1 MLVEKEKFVRALEQR
16 QKEFGIDLSAEKLN
30 LLGGFYELVQFWN
43 PKLHLVAPCSPEE
56 FAARHVLEALVMLDY
71 LPENAGFA
79 DVGTGAGLPSV
90 PCLIAR
96 SDLRASLIESNQK
109 KCVYLREAAAKLDL
123 KKQISVFNLRFEEMP
138 PPEKGFVA
146 CRALDKFTAKLP
158 QIVAWAADA
167 EKLLFFGGAAV
178 RGELEKLNLDFSE
191 KLIPTSEQRFLF
203 IASPS

>member
-1 MLVEKEKFVRALEQR
+1 MSIEKEKFVRALEQR
-16 QKEFGIDLSAEKLN
+16 QDDFGLELSAETLN
-30 LLGGFYELVQFWN
+30 SLGAFYELVQIWN
-43 PKLHLVAPCSPEE
+43 PKLHLVAQCSPQE
-56 FAARHVLEALVMLDY
+56 FAARHVLEALVLLDY
-71 LPENAGFA
+71 LPENAGLA
-79 DVGTGAGLPSV
+79 DVGTGAGLPGI

-123 KKQISVFNLRFEEMP
+123 KQQILVFNLRFEEMP
-138 PPEKGFVA
+138 LPEKGFVA

-158 QIVAWAADA
+158 QIVAWARGA
-167 EKLLFFGGAAV
+167 EKLLLFGGAAV
-178 RGELEKLNLDFSE
+178 RGELEKLNLDFTE